1 MKNRIAELDW
11 LKAVCIMLMVAFH
24 LVFIEA
30 KYPMAKEFV
39 YLFHMPVF
47 LLISGWLMS
56 IRKSP
61 KAFGRSI
68 AALIVPYAIMEALYI
83 VAASVL
89 PINEHIDNLTVG
101 VFLTKLFL
109 HPIGPYWF
117 LHTLALLSLLNYL
130 SAKITYDSSA
140 QEPNDVI
147 KTVPLRTPRTTPLPL
162 STPLLRL
169 VARRVCLFV
178 LMAYMLKLCG
188 ILSFGLAMYYLA
200 GVVIKM
206 LGQTIPNFFRPRF
219 WVLPVVFIAGLL
231 PFEEVTRDSI
241 PGIIVNYA
249 VILILL
255 SIFRYMPKRIIATT
269 SLIGRE
275 TLAILLFSPLF
286 TLAAKYY
293 QPWLCSLDPSGM
305 LFLVVSVL
313 LAVFGSIA
321 IKRAMELT
329 HTSKMMFLK

>member
-39 YLFHMPVF
+39 YIFHMPVF

-56 IRKSP
+56 IRKSL
-61 KAFGRSI
+61 KAFAKTI

-89 PINEHIDNLTVG
+89 PINEHIDNLTIG

-117 LHTLALLSLLNYL
+117 LHSLAMLSLLNYI
-130 SAKITYDSSA
+130 SAKIAYHDSA
-140 QEPNDVI
+140 QELYDVI
-147 KTVPLRTPRTTPLPL
+147 KTVPLTTPLP
-162 STPLLRL
+162 TPLRL
-169 VARRVCLFV
+169 VAHRVCLFV
-178 LMAYMLKLCG
+178 IMAYMLKLCG

-206 LGQTIPNFFRPRF
+206 LGQTIPVFFRPRW
-219 WVLPVVFIAGLL
+219 WVLPVVFLAGLL
-231 PFEEVTRDSI
+231 PFEYVTRDNI

-255 SIFRYMPKRIIATT
+255 CIFRYMPKKVIATT

-293 QPWLCSLDPSGM
+293 QPLLCRLDPSGI
-305 LFLVVSVL
+305 LFLLISVL

-321 IKRAMELT
+321 IKRVMEFT
-329 HTSKMMFLK
+329 RTSKIMFLK